1 MLRNVVVENER
12 EGEEA
17 AQLKVEEGMWYGM
30 EIRESWFDFI
40 LSFSLRVLLL
50 KLGEKG
56 KEVFAERAIATLGKL
71 EAWILGFATI
81 RANCNDEGLQCKV
94 GVEVLLFKHVLVFFP
109 QLR

>member
-1 MLRNVVVENER
+1 
-12 EGEEA
+12 
-17 AQLKVEEGMWYGM
+17 MWYGM